1 MVNYDITVIGPITPR
16 KGSRKTSVM
25 YCSLRAAKKVCP
37 KKLYLLVEMMLMIVD
52 LWRRLLGV
60 LNRET
65 VIKTISMIK
74 AAILKDIFWDTQVS
88 KSPSRHR
95 LDCSL

>member
-1 MVNYDITVIGPITPR
+1 MVNYDITIIGPITPR

-25 YCSLRAAKKVCP
+25 YCSLRDARKVCP

-65 VIKTISMIK
+65 VIK
-74 AAILKDIFWDTQVS
+74 AAISKDIFWDTQVS